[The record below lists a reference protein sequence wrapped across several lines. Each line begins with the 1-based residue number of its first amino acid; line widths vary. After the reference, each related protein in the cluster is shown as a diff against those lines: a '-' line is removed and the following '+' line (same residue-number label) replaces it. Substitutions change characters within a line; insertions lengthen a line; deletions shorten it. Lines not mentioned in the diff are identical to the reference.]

1 MIRHRIFFAFIATS
15 HTSKWEFDEMS
26 HASKYGLGT
35 AVQTREIRS

>member
-1 MIRHRIFFAFIATS
+1 ML
-15 HTSKWEFDEMS
+15 